1 MNSKYVL
8 IAFNDAEQTTLVG
21 QPTIGQQATI
31 KEEIIDL
38 FNFFHEKK
46 VFIIDRPIIKELYDI
61 LEEYNNRIVNDVTGL
76 LDHNKINK
84 IESQKYLLKKIN
96 NFSTAFENE
105 KIHINFGIC
114 MMDFETFYTVSDNWN
129 RLLHVFYKLLQFK
142 HDIQELKEK
151 DIHCNITLKT
161 NNHEGHTVLSNLY
174 IICDLLTIQV
184 SIVYD
189 RSDFFWIL
197 KDDETNGGTQLA
209 KGFGDEARAL
219 HK

>member
-1 MNSKYVL
+1 MYLLEENIKSKDVIGNLKTQINLLEGKYKIIQIFIDFNKKLENLNLKDVSRSFIFQKDHIKANIDETNSARKIDFKHVTVKNLDSNYVL
-8 IAFNDAEQTTLVG
+8 IAFNDGEQTTLVG

-96 NFSTAFENE
+96 NFSTSFEND

-114 MMDFETFYTVSDNWN
+114 MMDFETFYTVS
-129 RLLHVFYKLLQFK
+129 
-142 HDIQELKEK
+142 
-151 DIHCNITLKT
+151 
-161 NNHEGHTVLSNLY
+161 NN
-174 IICDLLTIQV
+174 
-184 SIVYD
+184 
-189 RSDFFWIL
+189 
-197 KDDETNGGTQLA
+197 
-209 KGFGDEARAL
+209 
-219 HK
+219 

>member
-1 MNSKYVL
+1 LESLNLKDVSRSFTFQKDHIKANIDETNSAIKIDFKHVTVKNLNSNYVI
-8 IAFNDAEQTTLVG
+8 IAFNDGEQSTLVG
-21 QPTIGQQATI
+21 QHTIGQQATI

-114 MMDFETFYTVSDNWN
+114 MMDFETFYTVS
-129 RLLHVFYKLLQFK
+129 
-142 HDIQELKEK
+142 
-151 DIHCNITLKT
+151 
-161 NNHEGHTVLSNLY
+161 NN
-174 IICDLLTIQV
+174 
-184 SIVYD
+184 
-189 RSDFFWIL
+189 
-197 KDDETNGGTQLA
+197 
-209 KGFGDEARAL
+209 
-219 HK
+219 